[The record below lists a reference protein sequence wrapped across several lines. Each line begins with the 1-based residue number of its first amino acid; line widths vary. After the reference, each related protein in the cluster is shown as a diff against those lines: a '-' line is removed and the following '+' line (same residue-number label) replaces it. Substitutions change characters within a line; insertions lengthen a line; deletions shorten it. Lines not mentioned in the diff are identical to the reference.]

1 MMTVRL
7 IAHTPEPEKVVAAAA
22 KLCSSDAHITDL
34 LDGLTEEKTA
44 KFLTMLS
51 DLGHASP
58 IEHASFTFGIEG
70 VSRTLL
76 AQITRHRI
84 ASFSVQSQRYVRLDD
99 FRYVVPPEIEAI
111 PEAKAAFLESMNE
124 DAKRYLDLAH
134 KLEEGHTARLMA
146 EGQIRPG
153 LRERP
158 LPGGQDV
165 LRQNRRGACKICR
178 HQGRCRRMSKG
189 KLIVIEGL
197 DGSGKATQA
206 KLLAQHLAS
215 QGLPVREVTFPD
227 YASDSSAL
235 IKMYLAGQFGSKPDD
250 VNAYAASSFFAVDR
264 YASYKTDWGRF
275 YEEGG
280 VVIADRYTTSNAVHQ
295 CSKLP
300 PEQWEEFL
308 HWLFD
313 YEFHL
318 LGLPAPDSVIY
329 LQVDPAVSQR
339 LMTARYH
346 GDESKK
352 DVHEKDTEYLAR
364 SRRAA
369 EYCAEHLG
377 WTTVHCTHSDAMRSI
392 EDIQAE
398 VQGIVLG
405 QLK

>member
-1 MMTVRL
+1 
-7 IAHTPEPEKVVAAAA
+7 
-22 KLCSSDAHITDL
+22 
-34 LDGLTEEKTA
+34 
-44 KFLTMLS
+44 
-51 DLGHASP
+51 
-58 IEHASFTFGIEG
+58 
-70 VSRTLL
+70 
-76 AQITRHRI
+76 
-84 ASFSVQSQRYVRLDD
+84 
-99 FRYVVPPEIEAI
+99 
-111 PEAKAAFLESMNE
+111 
-124 DAKRYLDLAH
+124 
-134 KLEEGHTARLMA
+134 MA
-146 EGQIRPG
+146 T
-153 LRERP
+153 
-158 LPGGQDV
+158 
-165 LRQNRRGACKICR
+165 N
-178 HQGRCRRMSKG
+178 

-206 KLLAQHLAS
+206 RRLTKALVDREI
-215 QGLPVREVTFPD
+215 PVREVSFPD
-227 YASDSSAL
+227 YDSDSSAL
-235 IKMYLAGQFGSKPDD
+235 VRMYLSGQFGTDPQD

-264 YASYKTDWGRF
+264 FASYRKDWSRD
-275 YEEGG
+275 YAKG

-405 QLK
+405 GQ